1 MIPFKKEEVNKKYSP
16 TWVYCNDNSRSK
28 RFRDMFI
35 KQFGGEFIKESRL
48 TFKWQEIKKPEKIK
62 RKFVFEDRNG
72 TVYVVENMYEFCKKN
87 NLKRPAL
94 YEVITGK
101 RKSHRGYKFI
111 AEI

>member
-28 RFRDMFI
+28 RFREMFI

-48 TFKWQEIKKPEKIK
+48 VFKWQEIKKPEKVK
-62 RKFVFEDRNG
+62 RKFVFEDRDG
-72 TVYVVENMYEFCKKN
+72 VVYVVENMYEFCKKN